1 MAKKMGRNWKKVV
14 CGCVAVALAIGV
26 CLNGVGPM
34 ACKAEGTMGTE
45 STGTESA
52 GSESA
57 GTESAGTESENAE
70 GTKAAGGQSDVYLN
84 IGSVSKM
91 YTVTAVMQLV
101 DQGKVDLDAPVT
113 DYLPDFK
120 LADERYQKITVR
132 MLMNHTSGL
141 MGTVYGEIFLL
152 GEESSDYHDAFL
164 GILQK
169 EELKYEPGTCNCY
182 CNDGFTLLEILVERV
197 SGMTFTDYLKK
208 NICKP
213 LSLEKTGTLWNM
225 DADGLVPIYVN
236 GDVKMASERVSAIG
250 TGGII
255 SNARDVSSFG
265 AAFFA
270 GNEGLLSEKAKKEM
284 AKNYQIGCQESFGLG
299 WDEVTKKDY
308 EKAGVTILSKGGD
321 TFFQHA
327 SLVVA
332 PEEKISVAVISSGG
346 DSSLNE
352 EMALALLDVALLEQG
367 ISVEHPAKELPALS
381 DAVPEEYLACEGFYA
396 NAYGTVSITFPNMQ
410 YMRIISLT
418 YDAEFEKQYM
428 YSPEG
433 VFVEVSGDVASGKA
447 IPVRPV
453 TTESFEEKDGQIYLV
468 DQTGGYT
475 LVKAPENKV
484 SDQVQKAWERRDG
497 VSYYYVNG
505 SSSDETYAIDNHCFT
520 LCTSEDAWGYV
531 NGRIM
536 LDENHAGCQ
545 MLMPGTA
552 SRDFSNV
559 RMERADGKEYLCMD
573 EYNYRYISEE
583 YVSVLTEDVTEV
595 ELKTKEASWYKIDGA
610 KNVTLRLELP
620 ENAAVYVYDQ
630 YGNIRYSSHMTQY
643 GNEIPL
649 PEYGNIVFIGET
661 GDHIH
666 ISLMK

>member
-34 ACKAEGTMGTE
+34 ACKAEGTM
-45 STGTESA
+45 
-52 GSESA
+52 
-57 GTESAGTESENAE
+57 GTESENAE

-152 GEESSDYHDAFL
+152 GEESGDYHDAFL

-169 EELKYEPGTCNCY
+169 EGLKYEPGTCNCY

-213 LSLEKTGTLWNM
+213 LSLEKTGTPWNM

-250 TGGII
+250 AGGII

-270 GNEGLLSEKAKKEM
+270 GNKGLLSEKAKKEM

-332 PEEKISVAVISSGG
+332 PEEKISVAVLSSGG

-352 EMALALLDVALLEQG
+352 EMALALLDVALLERG
-367 ISVEHPAKELPALS
+367 ISVEHSVRELPELS
-381 DAVPEEYLACEGFYA
+381 DAVPEEYLAYEGVYA

-520 LCTSEDAWGYV
+520 LRTSEDAWGYV
-531 NGRIM
+531 NGRVM

-545 MLMPGTA
+545 TMMPGTA